1 MRIPQIVQINPNHS
15 VIIISVQQLV
25 HQTLNVKTLVEEII
39 VIQMDNA
46 RNVRIL
52 IIVLQ
57 LSNLFVILILFLVK
71 ALALMIHNVVTKI

>member
-57 LSNLFVILILFLVK
+57 LSNLFVILILFHVK
-71 ALALMIHNVVTKI
+71 ALAPMIQNVVTKI